1 MAALTPSCA
10 VVEALPMVDL
20 ATKILLDDKTRFL
33 TTVSG
38 VAFAVMLVIVQVG
51 IFLGMLES
59 ASITIERLDADLWVT
74 ARNTPNID
82 FANTFPELY
91 VHRVRSVPGVGRAD
105 NLIVWFVT
113 VALPSGA
120 KEAVIVYGLEDFRR
134 WRFPWNVVSGDPA
147 DLRRGRYVFVDESA
161 ARRFG
166 PFAVGDHREFLGL
179 RLKIIGLTREARS
192 FTTNPIA
199 FLDYRVAQALAP
211 LDLRRRTTYILVKLA
226 PGADVEAVR
235 AEIRRR
241 LPYNDVRTGREWA
254 ARSRDYWVQ
263 NTGLGLSMYMT
274 VFLGC
279 LVGVVVVAQT
289 SYTATIEHF
298 KEFAIVKAIGGRNA
312 DIYRVIA
319 RQATTSAVVGFLV
332 GVTLAHAIRPL
343 LAALALRLVIPP
355 MLIGDVLVGAIVL
368 CLAASL
374 ISFRKIAGLDP
385 AVVFRT

>member
-1 MAALTPSCA
+1 
-10 VVEALPMVDL
+10 MVHL

-38 VAFAVMLVIVQVG
+38 VAFAVLLVIVQVG

-74 ARNTPNID
+74 AKNTPNID

-91 VHRVRSVPGVGRAD
+91 VHRVRSVAGVLRAD
-105 NLIVWFVT
+105 NLIVWFVP

-120 KEAVIVYGLEDFRR
+120 KEATIVYALEDFPR
-134 WRFPWNVVSGDPA
+134 WNFPWDVVSGDPR
-147 DLRRGRYVFVDESA
+147 DLRRGRYVFLDESA
-161 ARRFG
+161 ERRFG
-166 PFAVGDHREFLGL
+166 PFAPGDYREFLGL
-179 RLKIIGLTREARS
+179 RLKVIGKTRQARS
-192 FTTNPIA
+192 FTTNPLS

-211 LDLRRRTTYILVKLA
+211 LDLQQRTTYILVKLE
-226 PGADVEAVR
+226 PGADLETAR
-235 AEIRRR
+235 AAIRRR
-241 LPYNDVRTGREWA
+241 LPYNDVRTKQEWA
-254 ARSRDYWVQ
+254 ARSRTYWVE
-263 NTGLGLSMYMT
+263 NTGLGLSMFMT

-298 KEFAIVKAIGGRNA
+298 KEFATVKAIGGCNA
-312 DIYRVIA
+312 DIYRIIA
-319 RQATTSAVVGFLV
+319 EQAIIAAVVGFLLGTV
-332 GVTLAHAIRPL
+332 LAYAVRPL
-343 LAALALRLVIPP
+343 MAEVDLKLIIPP
-355 MLIGDVLVGAIVL
+355 ALIGYVFVGAVVL
-368 CLAASL
+368 CLGASL

>member
-1 MAALTPSCA
+1 
-10 VVEALPMVDL
+10 MVHL
-20 ATKILLDDKTRFL
+20 ATKILLDDKTRFA

-38 VAFAVMLVIVQVG
+38 VAFAVMLVVVQVG

-59 ASITIERLDADLWVT
+59 ASITIEQLEADLWVT

-91 VHRVRSVPGVGRAD
+91 VHRVRSVPGVLRAD

-120 KEAVIVYGLEDFRR
+120 KEATIVYALEDFPR
-134 WRFPWNVVSGDPA
+134 WKFPWRVISGDPL
-147 DLRRGRYVFVDESA
+147 DLRRGRYVFLDDSA
-161 ARRFG
+161 AKRFG
-166 PFAVGDHREFLGL
+166 PFAVGDYREFLGL
-179 RLKIIGLTREARS
+179 RLKIIGRTREARS

-211 LDLRRRTTYILVKLA
+211 LDLRQRTTYILVKLA
-226 PGADVEAVR
+226 PGANVETVR
-235 AEIRRR
+235 SEIQRR
-241 LPYNDVRTGREWA
+241 LPYNDVRTKEEWA
-254 ARSRDYWVQ
+254 ARSRNYWVE
-263 NTGLGLSMYMT
+263 NTGLGLSMFMT

-298 KEFAIVKAIGGRNA
+298 KEFATVKAIGGRNA
-312 DIYRVIA
+312 DIYRIIA
-319 RQATTSAVVGFLV
+319 QQAMIAAAVGFLV
-332 GVTLAHAIRPL
+332 GTALAYAARPL
-343 LAALALRLVIPP
+343 LADMDLKVIIPP
-355 MLIGDVLVGAIVL
+355 ALVGDVFLGAVAL
-368 CLAASL
+368 CLGASL

-385 AVVFRT
+385 AIVFRG